1 MPIMN
6 YIFLFHLFRPW
17 EWTEGQSSNVIN
29 FFAATGTVG
38 ALVYA
43 FILERKNSKKINDL
57 ANIVSQL
64 TESNQILREQAVLE
78 KQKMKPF
85 AKPEI
90 RLCNSKENRQELT
103 RDTSLKIL
111 LINRW
116 VMSDSFLMCLQ
127 RSLKA

>member
-1 MPIMN
+1 MN

-43 FILERKNSKKINDL
+43 FILDRENSKKINYL

-78 KQKMKPF
+78 NKK
-85 AKPEI
+85 
-90 RLCNSKENRQELT
+90 
-103 RDTSLKIL
+103 
-111 LINRW
+111 
-116 VMSDSFLMCLQ
+116 
-127 RSLKA
+127 